1 MTRRAGAALR
11 VAALAAA
18 ACAAAFPVARELSA
32 ARVASTALLV
42 TAGLSPDSISGVNG
56 LTHTVALRADLGTS
70 GRSLASYSV
79 TITWDS
85 TIARVDSVRPGAFG
99 TPLVNYVNGGQVR
112 LTQVNNAGMAGI
124 VTLAQLHFRFVNDTI
139 GRRAPISVV
148 FTDLVATDFTDL
160 RQELTTVPG
169 VTRVLAPNVLVR
181 FTPDSMHERVNG
193 RPQIDLTADLASA
206 PGVALGSYAA
216 TFTWDTTIMTLDS
229 VRAGDYTAPQVNQ
242 PNGGELRLTAADAQ
256 GRGGA
261 PFSLARLYFRF
272 VDETFPRLTALALSV
287 TEMHAARSFANLL
300 PGVTARSGKAVIG
313 GVLRGDID
321 INGAI
326 AALDAQLILQ
336 GVVGLPLPAGV
347 PGLPHGDSDCG
358 GSLQAKDAQ
367 IVLNQVVGNPVAQ
380 FCVARIQ

>member
-1 MTRRAGAALR
+1 MSRR
-11 VAALAAA
+11 AAA
-18 ACAAAFPVARELSA
+18 AVRAAVLTAVAGAAAFPVARELSA
-32 ARVASTALLV
+32 ARIGAVLV
-42 TAGLSPDSISGVNG
+42 TAGLSPDSISGVSG
-56 LTHTVALRADLGTS
+56 QEHVVALRADLGTS
-70 GRSLASYSV
+70 GKALASYSV

-99 TPLVNYVNGGQVR
+99 TPLVNYANGGQVR
-112 LTQVNNAGMAGI
+112 LTQINNAGMAGI

-139 GRRAPISVV
+139 GRRAPVTVV
-148 FTDLVATDFTDL
+148 FSDLVATDFTDL
-160 RQELTTVPG
+160 RLELETVSG
-169 VTRVLAPNVLVR
+169 VTRVLPPNVVVG
-181 FTPDSMHERVNG
+181 FSPDSMHERVNG

-206 PGVALGSYAA
+206 PGVALGSYAVS
-216 TFTWDTTIMTLDS
+216 FTWDTTVMTLDS
-229 VRAGDYTAPQVNQ
+229 VRTGDYAAPLVNQ
-242 PNGGELRLTAADAQ
+242 PNAGELRLTAVDAQ

-272 VDETFPRLTALALSV
+272 IDDNFPRLTNLALAV
-287 TEMHAARSFANLL
+287 TEMHAARTFANLL
-300 PGVTARSGKAVIG
+300 PGVTARSGRAVIG

-347 PGLPHGDSDCG
+347 PGLPHGDADCG
-358 GSLQAKDAQ
+358 GALQAKDAQ
-367 IVLNQVVGNPVAQ
+367 IVLNQVVGNAVAQ